1 MLGTYIYIHI
11 SKHERQMMARSCI
24 PGKTAQEHYI
34 FRQGGAPCFAKLV
47 FNYWFTVDVYIYIIY
62 KFIVHV
68 HIYRL

>member
-1 MLGTYIYIHI
+1 
-11 SKHERQMMARSCI
+11 MMARSCI